1 VCHSTLGSKV
11 IKKKERMNLGV
22 LPAVGDTSKDFAVA
36 PLVLEQPVRFG
47 V

>member
-1 VCHSTLGSKV
+1 M
-11 IKKKERMNLGV
+11 KKEKRMNLGV
-22 LPAVGDTSKDFAVA
+22 LPAVGDASKDLAVA